1 MSIFASFGF
10 TKLWYFHQLSI
21 SSEES
26 NKMYRNRDG
35 SRRSMQAG
43 FTLIELMIAVAIIAI
58 LAAIVLPNY
67 KNYLIKAHRTDAQAA
82 MLNLAQYMESQ
93 YNASFAYPDMND
105 IPFSLKSPPNISKYY
120 DFSDTTTSG
129 QSFIIKAVPTAKQND
144 TQCGTLMLN
153 EQGAKTPT
161 TSGCWK

>member
-1 MSIFASFGF
+1 
-10 TKLWYFHQLSI
+10 
-21 SSEES
+21 
-26 NKMYRNRDG
+26 KMCRNRDG

-82 MLNLAQYMESQ
+82 MLSLAQYMESQ
-93 YNASFAYPDMND
+93 YNASFSYPAKSN
-105 IPFSLKSPPNISKYY
+105 IPDSLMLPTNISDYY

-129 QSFIIKAVPTAKQND
+129 QSFIIKAVPKKARQND
-144 TQCGTLMLN
+144 TQCGTLTLN
-153 EQGAKTPT
+153 EQGVKG
-161 TSGCWK
+161 TSTDANGCWK